1 LPCARRVAEMA
12 ADGRRVERIVV
23 AVGGEALAARALETA
38 ALLAKGLETPLAGL
52 LVEDEQL
59 LRLADLPSS
68 LEMGFPSA
76 LLRPVDR
83 TEIERSLRLRAETA
97 RRMLAEIAA
106 RLAVQWSLE
115 VVRGDLL
122 REALGRAL
130 PDDLVVV
137 WRGARYGDA
146 FFRARIHA
154 FQPRPRR
161 GPIALLVDEGEPD
174 RGALSAA
181 HALARELGSDVLT
194 LVAAPATEAVRRV
207 RLEHERLLGGQHAPR
222 ARYVRVDSLAPTELG
237 RLLRA
242 ERAEILIVSRNLARD
257 AFIAR
262 CAELACPVGIAT

>member
-1 LPCARRVAEMA
+1 MA

-23 AVGGEALAARALETA
+23 AIGGEALAARALETA

-207 RLEHERLLGGQHAPR
+207 RLEHERLLGGQTAPR
-222 ARYVRVDSLAPTELG
+222 ARYVRVGSLAPTELG

>member
-1 LPCARRVAEMA
+1 MA

-23 AVGGEALAARALETA
+23 AIGGEALAARALETA

-154 FQPRPRR
+154 VQPRPRR

-194 LVAAPATEAVRRV
+194 LVAAPAPEAATPPNPQESDTTSTVALVAREPAASDSEDRGMLRNTMVVIGLLIAAVVMASVLVMRR
-207 RLEHERLLGGQHAPR
+207 H
-222 ARYVRVDSLAPTELG
+222 
-237 RLLRA
+237 
-242 ERAEILIVSRNLARD
+242 
-257 AFIAR
+257 
-262 CAELACPVGIAT
+262 